1 MAFLRMNSTYQPTC
15 WKRFSVVKITE
26 GRLRRIIREALSRKG
41 CHEYSHSLAWIDPD
55 GGTHAV
61 KPNYFTHAHWADQS
75 FIADRALRAELGEEE
90 ALLMPARE
98 KMRELIGLG
107 WVRVV
112 NGTHFMIENEID
124 ELTDEA
130 ISAIIK
136 LMSSCANLQDSGI
149 EDETYIRFDS
159 KVTTMN
165 NRSFNSIADFVDEW
179 GSPSDIEELYSSLEG

>member
-1 MAFLRMNSTYQPTC
+1 M
-15 WKRFSVVKITE
+15 KITE
-26 GRLRRIIREALSRKG
+26 GRLRRIIREALTRKG

-55 GGTHAV
+55 GGTHVV
-61 KPNYFTHAHWADQS
+61 KGANYFTHAHWADRS
-75 FIADRALRAELGEEE
+75 SIASRALQAEFGEEE
-90 ALLMPARE
+90 TRLMSDQE
-98 KMRELIGLG
+98 KMRELIRLG

-136 LMSSCANLQDSGI
+136 LMGNCVKLQDNEI
-149 EDETYIRFDS
+149 EDAEIYFDA
-159 KVTTMN
+159 KVTTMS

-179 GSPSDIEELYSSLEG
+179 GSPSDIEELYSSLED

>member
-1 MAFLRMNSTYQPTC
+1 
-15 WKRFSVVKITE
+15 VKITE

-75 FIADRALRAELGEEE
+75 FIADRALRAEFGEEE
-90 ALLMPARE
+90 ALLMHATE
-98 KMRELIGLG
+98 KQRELLRLG

-130 ISAIIK
+130 VSAIIK
-136 LMSSCANLQDSGI
+136 LMGDCAKLQENEI
-149 EDETYIRFDS
+149 EDTEVYFDS
-159 KVTTMN
+159 KVTTLS

-179 GSPSDIEELYSSLEG
+179 GSPSDIEELYSSFED

>member
-1 MAFLRMNSTYQPTC
+1 M
-15 WKRFSVVKITE
+15 KITE

-55 GGTHAV
+55 GGTHVV
-61 KPNYFTHAHWADQS
+61 KPNYSTHAHWADRS
-75 FIADRALRAELGEEE
+75 FIADRALRAEFGEDE
-90 ALLMPARE
+90 AVLMHALE
-98 KMRELIGLG
+98 KQRELLRLG

-136 LMSSCANLQDSGI
+136 LMGDCAKLQENEI
-149 EDETYIRFDS
+149 EDTEVYFDS
-159 KVTTMN
+159 KVTTIA

-179 GSPSDIEELYSSLEG
+179 GSPSDIEELYSSFED